1 MDWYED
7 DLIFFLGKLYN
18 DTLVEEQPELL
29 ATTKYC
35 FFMRF
40 VYLGLFGKLLS
51 SPCFE
56 KQEEGDYTPNE
67 LTRWPMVALGTH
79 SGVDSGM
86 LDTIRHMNF
95 PFKKLNNEN
104 FKGRPLEFLN
114 KGHHRRREPS
124 VARQSIPTPSPC
136 PSRNLCSGFRDAKKS
151 QTRPSVLQKV
161 GAEAR
166 LGGLSYDQGGRVCED
181 RNNVSIPRVYM
192 HWLQKKNRLYGS
204 CLGRWFDV

>member
-1 MDWYED
+1 MPGALGCFLKGFTKIDWYED

-40 VYLGLFGKLLS
+40 VYLGLFGKLLF

-67 LTRWPMVALGTH
+67 LTRWPMVALGAH

-86 LDTIRHMNF
+86 LDTIPEDN
-95 PFKKLNNEN
+95 
-104 FKGRPLEFLN
+104 
-114 KGHHRRREPS
+114 
-124 VARQSIPTPSPC
+124 
-136 PSRNLCSGFRDAKKS
+136 SGLVDDDEKQRIRG
-151 QTRPSVLQKV
+151 QV
-161 GAEAR
+161 
-166 LGGLSYDQGGRVCED
+166 
-181 RNNVSIPRVYM
+181 I
-192 HWLQKKNRLYGS
+192 
-204 CLGRWFDV
+204 